1 MLKRGRKPNPVTIRG
16 VEYPSQAAAA
26 AALGVNPGTIH
37 CAAKHGRLDAVGLGT
52 NPSKPTTIRGV
63 EYPSRRAAAQAL
75 GVSIG
80 GISHAIRRGTLDC
93 VGMGTRSPVVAARSE
108 IERLRTALKDTT
120 ENGLLDWEPQTSRGA
135 MNKAA
140 MIERNRALYEGDA

>member
-16 VEYPSQAAAA
+16 VEYPSQAA
-26 AALGVNPGTIH
+26 
-37 CAAKHGRLDAVGLGT
+37 
-52 NPSKPTTIRGV
+52 
-63 EYPSRRAAAQAL
+63 QAL

-80 GISHAIRRGTLDC
+80 GISHAIRRGTLDY

-108 IERLRTALKDTT
+108 IERLRAALKDTT
-120 ENGLLDWEPQTSRGA
+120 ENGLLYWEPQTSRGA
-135 MNKAA
+135 MNKAT